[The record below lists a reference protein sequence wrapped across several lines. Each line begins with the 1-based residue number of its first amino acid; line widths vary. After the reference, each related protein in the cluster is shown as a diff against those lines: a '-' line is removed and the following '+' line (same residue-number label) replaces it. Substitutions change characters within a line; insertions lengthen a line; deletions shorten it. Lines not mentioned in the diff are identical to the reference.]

1 MLPMKVWDEQEKRMW
16 FVQSLHI
23 EDEWIRANDG
33 SIYGEKKDLV
43 RNFKLL
49 YPTAQTDKNG
59 QPIYQ
64 GDIVKVDNHPL
75 QTKDIDNLNIKVGM
89 DINGLYVVEYIEEEM
104 AFVIG
109 NLKPRAVIRH
119 AEVVGN
125 IYETPHLLE
134 GESWK

>member
-1 MLPMKVWDEQEKRMW
+1 MLPMKVWDEEEKRMW

-33 SIYGEKKDLV
+33 SIYGEKKVLV
-43 RNFKLL
+43 RKFKLL

-109 NLKPRAVIRH
+109 DLKPRAVIKH

-134 GESWK
+134 GES

>member
-119 AEVVGN
+119 AEVVVN

-134 GESWK
+134 GES

>member
-109 NLKPRAVIRH
+109 DLKPRAVIRH

-134 GESWK
+134 GES

>member
-1 MLPMKVWDEQEKRMW
+1 MNKRKECGLFKVYILKN
-16 FVQSLHI
+16 
-23 EDEWIRANDG
+23 EWIRANDG
-33 SIYGEKKDLV
+33 SIYGEQKDLV

-109 NLKPRAVIRH
+109 DLKPRAVIKH

-134 GESWK
+134 GES

>member
-33 SIYGEKKDLV
+33 SIYGEQKDLV

-49 YPTAQTDKNG
+49 YPTTQTDKNG

-109 NLKPRAVIRH
+109 DLKPRAVIKH

-134 GESWK
+134 GES